1 MDPATPSQ
9 SARIRIAVLSIVVG
23 CLVLG
28 MKYLAFHVS
37 QSAALK
43 SDAIENVVNVVA
55 AVFALGAIIFADK
68 PADREHPY
76 GHGKIEHFSAAFE
89 GGMISLAAVLIGYEA
104 FRSIIEGVPI
114 KNLTLGLGINFA
126 AGVLNGLLGLFLI
139 WQGKRHESSA
149 LTADGH
155 HVFSDFYVT
164 LGLAAGLLL
173 VKATGLTWLDPAM
186 ALAVCAALAYTGFKL
201 VRTSSAALL
210 DTEDPAMV
218 QRLVEAINRVRP
230 KDIVAIHELRTLR
243 SGRYIHVDIH
253 MVIPEFYG
261 IGQGHELAD
270 QFGKAV
276 LDVAGIEGE
285 LHTHVDP
292 CLKAFCDQCEV
303 DPCPVRTNPQ
313 TNESKITFDQA
324 ISQGPI

>member
-1 MDPATPSQ
+1 MAPAIPSQ
-9 SARIRIAVLSIVVG
+9 RARLQTAILSIVVG
-23 CLVLG
+23 CVILG

-55 AVFALGAIIFADK
+55 AVFALGAIIFAGK

-104 FRSIIEGVPI
+104 IRSIIEGIPL
-114 KNLTLGLGINFA
+114 KNLSLGLGINFA
-126 AGVLNGLLGLFLI
+126 AGVLNGLLGLYLI
-139 WQGKRHESSA
+139 YMGKRQDSHA
-149 LTADGH
+149 LAADGQ

-164 LGLAAGLLL
+164 LGLGAGLLL
-173 VKATGLTWLDPAM
+173 VKFTGLTWLDPAM
-186 ALAVCAALAYTGFKL
+186 AFAVCGMLAYTGFKL
-201 VRTSSAALL
+201 VRSSSAALL
-210 DTEDPAMV
+210 DAEDPAV
-218 QRLVEAINRVRP
+218 VRRLVDAINQVRA

-243 SGRYIHVDIH
+243 SGRHIHVDIH
-253 MVIPEFYG
+253 IMIPEFYS
-261 IGQGHELAD
+261 IEQGHELAD
-270 QFGKAV
+270 AFGKAV

-303 DPCPVRTNPQ
+303 DPCPVRAQPQ
-313 TNESKITFDQA
+313 TNEPKITVDQA
-324 ISQGPI
+324 ISHGPI

>member
-1 MDPATPSQ
+1 MDSALPSQ
-9 SARIRIAVLSIVVG
+9 TARIRIAVLSIVVG

-55 AVFALGAIIFADK
+55 AVFSLGAIIFADK

-104 FRSIIEGVPI
+104 IRSIVEGVPI
-114 KNLTLGLGINFA
+114 QNLTLGLGINFA

-139 WQGKRHESSA
+139 WQGKRQQSSA
-149 LTADGH
+149 LEADGH

-164 LGLAAGLLL
+164 IGLGAGLLL

-186 ALAVCAALAYTGFKL
+186 AMGVCAMLAYTGFKL
-201 VRTSSAALL
+201 VRSSSAALL
-210 DTEDPAMV
+210 DAEDPAV
-218 QRLVEAINRVRP
+218 VRRLVDAINQVRA

-243 SGRYIHVDIH
+243 SGRHIHVDIH
-253 MVIPEFYG
+253 IMIPEFYS
-261 IGQGHELAD
+261 IEQGHELAD
-270 QFGKAV
+270 AFGKAV

-303 DPCPVRTNPQ
+303 DPCPVRAQPQ
-313 TNESKITFDQA
+313 TNEPKITVDQA
-324 ISQGPI
+324 ISHGPI